1 MERGIETERD
11 GTKWNERE
19 KVLGSGLTEVVGDE
33 LGKVGEQ
40 GCKNGESEWHRRH
53 LSPPQA
59 LRGSVLAHLRFGLS
73 RGESR
78 RCKTGETADT

>member
-1 MERGIETERD
+1 MEGYGESERVGEGEKESERAREQKRVRDGETERD
-11 GTKWNERE
+11 GRWNEGE

-53 LSPPQA
+53 LSPPQ
-59 LRGSVLAHLRFGLS
+59 GL
-73 RGESR
+73 
-78 RCKTGETADT
+78 